1 MCDVFNLISL
11 SWYRPHPP
19 PPLAAKTD
27 QDETSVISHLRWC
40 PGVGKTSGAARKSK
54 YRDQSATISSW
65 HLLSRMICSCVF
77 IWSWTFWIYVSRF
90 SEINNWS
97 EAHSMGSGNKASS
110 ERETKNCDAM
120 WNNFFLIE
128 WSRVHHQ
135 YHFLLLLCDI
145 TRPIHLVWASLH
157 HSS

>member
-19 PPLAAKTD
+19 PWQQKLIKMRRAW
-27 QDETSVISHLRWC
+27 SVISADVQESGRHREQQESPNTGISLPQSHRDTCYREWFARAYLFELR
-40 PGVGKTSGAARKSK
+40 
-54 YRDQSATISSW
+54 
-65 HLLSRMICSCVF
+65 
-77 IWSWTFWIYVSRF
+77 TFWIYVSRF

-97 EAHSMGSGNKASS
+97 EAHSMGSSNKASS
-110 ERETKNCDAM
+110 ERETKNCDVM